1 MDRQITLSSQV
12 PGCTLQVVHSGKAS
26 FVAPWSISVYAR
38 VTTAADASALQLVY
52 APADELV
59 LRFSQCT
66 GYTVSAR
73 YNSQI
78 SSIFEISHD
87 AAAAI
92 AEFAGV
98 AMPAQLEAA

>member
-1 MDRQITLSSQV
+1 MDRLITLPSQA
-12 PGCTLQVVHSGKAS
+12 PGCTLQVVHFGKAS
-26 FVAPWSISVYAR
+26 FIAPWSISVYAR
-38 VTTAADASALQLVY
+38 ATTAAGASARQLVY

-59 LRFSQCT
+59 LGFTQCT

-78 SSIFEISHD
+78 SSTFEISHEV
-87 AAAAI
+87 AAAI

-98 AMPAQLEAA
+98 TMPAQLEAA